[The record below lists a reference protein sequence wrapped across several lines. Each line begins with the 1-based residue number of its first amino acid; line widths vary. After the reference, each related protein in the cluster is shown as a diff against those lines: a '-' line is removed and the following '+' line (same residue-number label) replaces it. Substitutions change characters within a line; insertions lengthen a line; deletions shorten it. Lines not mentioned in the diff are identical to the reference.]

1 MKKRI
6 DNEWGMNKKKGF
18 TLVEL
23 LISISILSIAILASY
38 TAVSNNLRSA
48 NFSQDQ
54 MVAYYLADEGIEY
67 VRNVRDQNGIQNI
80 HSLGGGGGGV
90 PWLTGIAQIA
100 SDPCYNKYC
109 TVDSPLNAVSTCSG
123 GASSC
128 PYLRYDATS
137 GLYGY
142 TGTWTLTQFQRSIS
156 ITINSATEATLTS
169 TVTWVTNGVTK
180 SYVLTE
186 ILRAWQ

>member
-1 MKKRI
+1 MST
-6 DNEWGMNKKKGF
+6 NKKKAF

-54 MVAYYLADEGIEY
+54 MVAYYLADEAIEY
-67 VRNVRDQNGIQNI
+67 VRNIRDQNGIQNI
-80 HSLGGGGGGV
+80 HSISSGGASV
-90 PWLTGIAQIA
+90 PWPTGFAQTA

-109 TVDSPLNAVSTCSG
+109 TIDSPLNSIAACSG
-123 GASSC
+123 AASTC
-128 PYLRYDATS
+128 PYLRYDSTS

-142 TGTWTLTQFQRSIS
+142 TGAWAQTQFQRSILV
-156 ITINSATEATLTS
+156 TVNSATEATVTV
-169 TVTWVTNGVTK
+169 TVTWSTNGVAK

-186 ILRAWQ
+186 IIRAWQ